1 MNKLEKEEIENIKNI
16 IKEKFAQEPSSK
28 DRFFLGEKESHLG
41 EKYIDRNEFSRDRDR
56 ILYTKAFRRLQHKAQ
71 VYSNK
76 KGDHFR
82 TRLTHTL
89 EVNQI
94 AKSISKNLGLNIDL
108 TEAIALGHDIG
119 HTPFGHACEEVL
131 DNIMKGKDDLGG
143 KLEYSIDY
151 GGFKHNMNSIKIL
164 ELLEE
169 KNGEKG
175 LNLTWQT
182 LDGILKHTSIRKDK
196 KDKKWDLKRFVKD
209 YSNYEYLAGYNYF
222 EENSYPNFN
231 FPLTLEGQV
240 VTIADEIAQR
250 EHDIDDSLRDKEL
263 NFTKLFDDINRLIE
277 EVLEDV
283 SPSSNGYDY
292 FVRFKEVFLNF
303 ESFDDES
310 KWEEFCSLLISYFI
324 IDVTK
329 NTMINIFKI
338 KNNNNINNVIC
349 SDEFNRR
356 FITEKLVDFSEVGQ
370 KFNDSIEEFIER
382 RIINSFNV
390 NRFDGKG
397 KYILRQLFKAYY
409 ENPLQMPRSQLKIL
423 SDNLKVVRHE
433 YPDMKDSLDEYSI
446 NIEELFKM
454 IDNEYYFDLNNIDP
468 LLKILKLRIFID
480 NNHTNEKRVSNAKN
494 SSSNNFEDTLKFLKI
509 YPEYYQKIFGNGFIK
524 QILKDLFNKT
534 NRFSLEEIKK
544 LDENLQDVMLI
555 IKGLTEF
562 HYIYLSTI
570 CDFIA
575 QMTDDYAFKEY
586 HELYSI

>member
-56 ILYTKAFRRLQHKAQ
+56 ILYTNAFRRLQHKAQ

-76 KGDHFR
+76 KGDHYR

-119 HTPFGHACEEVL
+119 HTPFGHAGEEVL

-143 KLEYSIDY
+143 KLEYTIDY

-164 ELLEE
+164 EILEE

-182 LDGILKHTSIRKDK
+182 LDGILKHTSIK
-196 KDKKWDLKRFVKD
+196 KPNQGKQWDLKRFVKD
-209 YSNYEYLAGYNYF
+209 FSNYEYLGGYDYF
-222 EENSYPNFN
+222 DENSNPNYD

-240 VTIADEIAQR
+240 VAIADEIAQR
-250 EHDIDDSLRDKEL
+250 EHDIDDSLRDKE
-263 NFTKLFDDINRLIE
+263 FDFEKLFKFLEEKIMDIAK
-277 EVLEDV
+277 D
-283 SPSSNGYDY
+283 STPSTSGYDILIL
-292 FVRFKEVFLNF
+292 FKDEFCKLK
-303 ESFDDES
+303 SLDDES
-310 KWEEFCSLLISYFI
+310 KWKEFFSLLVSYFI
-324 IDVTK
+324 IDVTE
-329 NTMINIFKI
+329 NTMKNILTI
-338 KNNNNINNVIC
+338 LKNKEI
-349 SDEFNRR
+349 DEVRSIDDFNRKY
-356 FITEKLVDFSEVGQ
+356 ILKQLVDFSEVGK
-370 KFNDSIEEFIER
+370 KFNKIIEDFVEKK
-382 RIINSFNV
+382 IINSFNV

-409 ENPLQMPRSQLKIL
+409 ENPRQMPKNQLKIL
-423 SDNLKVVRHE
+423 SINLIEIIEK
-433 YPDMKDSLDEYSI
+433 YPILNTKFSEIDMDFK
-446 NIEELFKM
+446 ELFE
-454 IDNEYYFDLNNIDP
+454 IDQKGIYFDYNNIDS
-468 LLKILKLRIFID
+468 LLEILKFNSDYKISEDDYKDFSKSMGEIVDILDINIQERYDLNFDADETLR
-480 NNHTNEKRVSNAKN
+480 
-494 SSSNNFEDTLKFLKI
+494 FL
-509 YPEYYQKIFGNGFIK
+509 FFN
-524 QILKDLFNKT
+524 LFNKV
-534 NRFSLEEIKK
+534 NHFSMDEINNFPKESLK
-544 LDENLQDVMLI
+544 FILF
-555 IKGLTEF
+555 IKGWVEL
-562 HYIYLSTI
+562 HYVYLSVI

-586 HELYSI
+586 NELYLCSF